1 MEVGQHPKL
10 GADYVKSLLQI
21 TDHLLVLINL
31 LKIRLKFGIAAID
44 ILLKFLQIHVESN
57 ALGGHK
63 LSDFELT
70 FYSHKKCVDPRF
82 ELLREISKHQ

>member
-10 GADYVKSLLQI
+10 GADYVKCLLQI

-44 ILLKFLQIHVESN
+44 ILLKFLEIHVESN
-57 ALGGHK
+57 ALCGHK
-63 LSDFELT
+63 LTDFELT
-70 FYSHKKCVDPRF
+70 FYSHKKCVDPFF
-82 ELLREISKHQ
+82 ELLRKISEQQ